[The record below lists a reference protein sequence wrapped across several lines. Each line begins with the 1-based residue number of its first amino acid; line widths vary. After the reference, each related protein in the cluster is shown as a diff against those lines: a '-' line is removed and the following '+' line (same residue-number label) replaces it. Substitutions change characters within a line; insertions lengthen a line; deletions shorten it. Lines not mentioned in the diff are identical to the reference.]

1 MKIELTALLA
11 FCLCWAAGCGDG
23 KTVEQKA
30 EAGDAEAQ
38 YLLGLRCATQHLRT
52 GQGKSKEA
60 AKWFRKA
67 AEQALAEAQFELGLL
82 YECGEGGV
90 PQEAVTAFAWYNIA
104 QVNGDAKAGEWKSAI
119 AKEMTADQIAKAEA
133 LAKVMI
139 KKNPKLLK

>member
-1 MKIELTALLA
+1 MVEHLRTLHFSRPMKTKLAALLA
-11 FCLCWAAGCGDG
+11 FCLCWAAWCGDG

-30 EAGDAEAQ
+30 EAGD
-38 YLLGLRCATQHLRT
+38 
-52 GQGKSKEA
+52 
-60 AKWFRKA
+60 
-67 AEQALAEAQFELGLL
+67 AEAQFELGLL

-90 PQEAVTAFAWYNIA
+90 PQEAVTAFAWYNTA